1 MFTEA
6 QNLYMTEV
14 LGLNPN
20 HMIPAS
26 ASAPTETVVMT
37 GSLSD
42 EESTL
47 LKKILA
53 SVHLENYTHIDSH
66 QEITAPTVLVFG
78 GALNQGR
85 HQLGHSVWWSLP
97 SLTSMLGADHS
108 VIENKKQTWNLLQ
121 QMIKEQA

>member
-20 HMIPAS
+20 HMVAAS
-26 ASAPTETVVMT
+26 ASQPAETIVMT
-37 GSLSD
+37 GPLSAA
-42 EESTL
+42 ESAL

-66 QEITAPTVLVFG
+66 QEVAAANVLVFG
-78 GALNQGR
+78 GALHQGR

-121 QMIKEQA
+121 QMLKERA